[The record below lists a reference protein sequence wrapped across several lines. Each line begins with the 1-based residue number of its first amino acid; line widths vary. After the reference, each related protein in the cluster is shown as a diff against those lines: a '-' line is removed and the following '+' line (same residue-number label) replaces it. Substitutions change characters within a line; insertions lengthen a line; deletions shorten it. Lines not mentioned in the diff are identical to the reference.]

1 MREISYKDLP
11 TIHDPAF
18 KKYGKVLTHTF
29 PDLLEYLDEETQI
42 PEEGNIYVASD
53 PNFEKQASYEYV
65 RDQIYGGQPIQM
77 GYCNGKNDKLNA
89 LEFHKG
95 SETNIAATDFVLIL
109 GDARDIEG
117 ETYETSKAEAFLIKK
132 GDVFEVYET
141 TLHFSPC
148 KVDEKG
154 FKCAVI
160 LPKGTNTELD
170 SKGEGMLFM
179 KNKWILVHPENEKLG
194 PKNLPGKLVGENI
207 RIV

>member
-1 MREISYKDLP
+1 MRKISYKNLP

-18 KKYGKVLTHTF
+18 RKYGKVLTHTF
-29 PDLLEYLDEETQI
+29 PDLVDYLAKETNI
-42 PEEGNIYVASD
+42 PEKGNIYVASD
-53 PNFEKQASYEYV
+53 PNFENQDSFDFM
-65 RDQIYGGQPIQM
+65 RDQVYGGQPIQM

-109 GDARDIEG
+109 GDVRDIEG
-117 ETYETSKAEAFLIKK
+117 ETYQTSKTEAFLIKK
-132 GDVFEVYET
+132 CDVFEVYET

-148 KVDEKG
+148 KVDECG
-154 FKCAVI
+154 FKCGVI
-160 LPKGTNTELD
+160 LLKGTNTELEF
-170 SKGEGMLFM
+170 KREGMLFM

-194 PKNLPGKLVGENI
+194 SKNLPGKLVGENI